1 MERGR
6 FITLE
11 GGDGVGKSTQ
21 ARRLVARLRA
31 AGHECLATRE
41 PGGAP
46 FAERLRTL
54 LLEHGQEAATPLA
67 EALVFNAAR
76 ADHLAAAILPALE
89 RGVWVIS
96 DRFADSTRAYQ
107 GAAGGIDDAVLRRL
121 EEIVVGPHRPDV
133 TIILD
138 LDPELAEARWR
149 QRAREAADERGG
161 ALALD
166 RFEREGRKFQARL
179 RAEFLKIA
187 AEDPGR
193 CRVVDAGRSEDEV
206 AEEVWR
212 LVSEVLAP

>member
-21 ARRLVARLRA
+21 ARRLLARLRE
-31 AGHECLATRE
+31 AGRDCLATRE

-149 QRAREAADERGG
+149 RRAREAADEG
-161 ALALD
+161 AGPLALD
-166 RFEREGRKFQARL
+166 RFEREGRDFQARL